1 MMESLFES
9 LVIVV
14 TLISF
19 SATLFLIGTVLS
31 DKLQT
36 GEINRK
42 ISDLVFDKSKLKYT
56 DGDNT

>member
-9 LVIVV
+9 MVIVV

-19 SATLFLIGTVLS
+19 SATLFLIGTVLP

-42 ISDLVFDKSKLKYT
+42 ISDLVFDKSERS
-56 DGDNT
+56 GREF

>member
-9 LVIVV
+9 MVIVV
-14 TLISF
+14 TLISC
-19 SATLFLIGTVLS
+19 SATLFLIGTVLP

-42 ISDLVFDKSKLKYT
+42 ISDLVFDKSERS
-56 DGDNT
+56 GREF

>member
-42 ISDLVFDKSKLKYT
+42 ISDLVFDKSERS
-56 DGDNT
+56 GREF

>member
-1 MMESLFES
+1 MMDSLFES

-42 ISDLVFDKSKLKYT
+42 ISDLVFDKSERS
-56 DGDNT
+56 GREF